1 MFATGSNYKTT
12 FYIEN
17 WLTTK
22 QTNGI
27 DDSRKNGKTKHD
39 VDIMLSQQQ
48 NSKYEKCWDLE
59 RWNKIF

>member
-12 FYIEN
+12 FSIEN

-48 NSKYEKCWDLE
+48 NSKYEKC
-59 RWNKIF
+59 